1 MKQLACNL
9 KRFARI
15 NEEGLVETFV
25 AVRARQL
32 GHLPDHHKV
41 ALAINTLLTED
52 EEILLMVGRNAVQSG
67 NLRAVGIMEAA
78 LKMRRITD
86 AEIAE
91 VHAQLQTESM
101 Q

>member
-1 MKQLACNL
+1 MKQPAFNL

-15 NEEGLVETFV
+15 NEEGLAETLV
-25 AVRARQL
+25 AARTRQS
-32 GHLPDHHKV
+32 GYLPDRHKV
-41 ALAINTLLTED
+41 ALAINTLLTDD
-52 EEILLMVGRNAVQSG
+52 EEILLMAGRNAVQSG

-86 AEIAE
+86 AEITE
-91 VHAQLQTESM
+91 MHAQLQTESM